1 MSLTGGQPGDRST
14 DFQAGLKGPSPHPPC
29 FKMPSSDLPLATPF
43 PTGQKA
49 HGTQGI
55 CPPGAWDPLL
65 DLASSTQDHRMF
77 CSNDQ
82 SLLPGPTRAPS
93 LSHSSEGLLCF
104 QVTHLWAPGAAE
116 TADGGGSEVG
126 AYYHINPKAHPGPKA
141 HARAPPQWPS
151 LAPCPSGGAQVS
163 PRWRLQL
170 ADPREA
176 TAANQGLT
184 HWLTWAVTQQTCLPA
199 YSLS

>member
-1 MSLTGGQPGDRST
+1 M
-14 DFQAGLKGPSPHPPC
+14 
-29 FKMPSSDLPLATPF
+29 PF
-43 PTGQKA
+43 PTGQKT

-104 QVTHLWAPGAAE
+104 QVTLLWAPGAAE
-116 TADGGGSEVG
+116 TADGGGSDQSLD
-126 AYYHINPKAHPGPKA
+126 
-141 HARAPPQWPS
+141 RPPEWSVCEQET
-151 LAPCPSGGAQVS
+151 LLRGTKLSGK
-163 PRWRLQL
+163 
-170 ADPREA
+170 
-176 TAANQGLT
+176 
-184 HWLTWAVTQQTCLPA
+184 
-199 YSLS
+199 